1 MSGKVADLFQV
12 ANHGVRCEVAHHH
25 VVDHPLAQ
33 RGDLAGGRNGLLK
46 RCVVAHGKQRY
57 PKTSPQESTPC
68 MRYANAEHCEKKCNS
83 AAFPRSGL
91 VQLFITPSN
100 W

>member
-33 RGDLAGGRNGLLK
+33 RGDFAGGRNGLLK
-46 RCVVAHGKQRY
+46 WCVVAHGEQQY
-57 PKTSPQESTPC
+57 PKTSPQHSAPDLS
-68 MRYANAEHCEKKCNS
+68 YADAAQCEKKFTS
-83 AAFPRSGL
+83 IAFPRSGYYN
-91 VQLFITPSN
+91 V
-100 W
+100 